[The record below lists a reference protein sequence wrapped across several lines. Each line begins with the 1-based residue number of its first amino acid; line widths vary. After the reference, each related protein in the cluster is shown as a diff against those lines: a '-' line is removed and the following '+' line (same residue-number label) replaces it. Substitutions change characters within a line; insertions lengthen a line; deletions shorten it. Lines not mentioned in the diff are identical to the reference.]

1 MIRIT
6 RLSGRQG
13 KMVGLVVGLI
23 VVLGGILAWA
33 GRDPSPPRRLIAAPD
48 ASRPQGFTAD
58 GRSFVTLS
66 PEGVVFWDLTTGQ
79 PRRPWTLRAIPI
91 SAFSAD
97 GRSCVGEH
105 GYDYESAKIVWVDVA
120 SGEVKANFFAKLPRV
135 VHLSF
140 TDGDRA
146 IRAFLADRT
155 GTLREVVTWDLATG
169 AETRRPLTGPKK
181 GGGGEAWPAG
191 VSRDGRV
198 LAFLDLARDGV
209 QLWDAETDQPLG
221 GLLRTPST
229 QLVQSYDS
237 AAFTPGDDR
246 LIISRADGAVE
257 VWNLAD
263 RRWLRT
269 IPIHPA
275 GHVAIGLQIAPD
287 GRTLAS
293 SRFHHAGPSWASRF
307 WSGLAKPLGV
317 SLTNQGRSDE
327 VVVVDLQTGAR
338 LARWPGSFQP
348 KFSPDGRTVV
358 THESWL
364 GTFAIRDTPRPPAR

>member
-1 MIRIT
+1 MRWNLRWGVTGLI
-6 RLSGRQG
+6 
-13 KMVGLVVGLI
+13 VGLVGWLGVMAVWPERDPWPPRSVIALPADCR
-23 VVLGGILAWA
+23 VLG
-33 GRDPSPPRRLIAAPD
+33 
-48 ASRPQGFTAD
+48 
-58 GRSFVTLS
+58 
-66 PEGVVFWDLTTGQ
+66 
-79 PRRPWTLRAIPI
+79 
-91 SAFSAD
+91 FSAD
-97 GRSCVGEH
+97 GRSFQVETGKSISAWDLATGRRTERVPAAWIDQKRFSQDRRMFVGV
-105 GYDYESAKIVWVDVA
+105 IVDHFKQKGIAV
-120 SGEVKANFFAKLPRV
+120 
-135 VHLSF
+135 
-140 TDGDRA
+140 GDTATEA
-146 IRAFLADRT
+146 IRTRFPLGSRWAYRVDLVDDDRKVRAVV
-155 GTLREVVTWDLATG
+155 GQRNAPIEVVTWDLATG